1 MECNT
6 KQIMQLVGNSEEFEM
21 LSSILNRLSA
31 TKAGIGVKVVLS
43 QSEIELAKGIME
55 EIDNHL

>member
-1 MECNT
+1 
-6 KQIMQLVGNSEEFEM
+6 M